1 MKFTFVSNYIN
12 HHQQPFCDA
21 MYERLGEDFAF
32 VATMP
37 MEQERVDMGWD
48 MGADDLP
55 YVKHLYEDPSCE
67 QMIYDSDVVLLGW
80 SEREDIAQKRLNSG
94 RLTMRVSERLYRT
107 GTYKAISPRGLIA
120 KYKEHIRYRNKP
132 VFMLCAGAYAAA
144 DFHMIHAYPDK
155 LLKWGYFPPFIEYDT
170 DEIDRRL
177 SDPKCVQIIWVGRFI
192 ALKHPEYMVRLA
204 SRLKAEGERFHIHM
218 VGDGEM
224 FEEIRSRVR
233 DLVPDEV
240 TMHGSLAPDE
250 VRALM
255 SECHIH
261 ISTSNHLEGWGAV
274 VNEGMNSG
282 CIEIACDRMGAVP
295 YLIEDNENGL
305 VYPGDVYESM
315 EQVVLRVFHNWHG
328 YVHLGSKAYRTIR
341 DEWNADIAAD
351 RLMGLV
357 KALLGETDDYA
368 LPESGPLSIA
378 PILRSNR

>member
-1 MKFTFVSNYIN
+1 MTFTFVSNYIN

-21 MYERLGEDFAF
+21 MYERLGDDFKF

-48 MGADDLP
+48 TGLNDLP

-67 QMIYDSDVVLLGW
+67 QLIYDSDVVLIGW
-80 SEREDIAQKRLNSG
+80 SEREDIAQKRLGSG
-94 RLTMRVSERLYRT
+94 KLTMRVSERLYRT

-155 LLKWGYFPPFIEYDT
+155 MLKWGYFPPFIEYDA

-177 SDPKCVQIIWVGRFI
+177 SDPECVQIIWVGRFI

-204 SRLKAEGERFHIHM
+204 KRLKSEGESFHIHM
-218 VGDGEM
+218 VGDGEL
-224 FEEIRSRVR
+224 FEEIRAQVR
-233 DLVPDEV
+233 EFVPDEI
-240 TMHGSLAPDE
+240 TLHGSLAPDE
-250 VRALM
+250 VRTLM

-282 CIEIACDRMGAVP
+282 CIEIACAQMGAVP
-295 YLIEDNENGL
+295 YLLKDNENGL
-305 VYPGDVYESM
+305 IYPRDVYESM
-315 EQVVLRVFHNWHG
+315 EQVVLRVFHNWRG
-328 YVHLGSKAYRTIR
+328 YAHLGSKGYKTIR
-341 DEWNADIAAD
+341 DEWNADIAAG
-351 RLMGLV
+351 RLMDLV
-357 KALLGETDDYA
+357 NALLGDGEDYA

-378 PILRSNR
+378 PILRAT